1 MAKEGM
7 IVMSVKEASRGG
19 IIQQVIKGKITQIKA
34 GGIIGITDRQVR
46 RLINRIKE
54 EGIKG
59 LIHRSR
65 GKERE
70 TVTRKR
76 ESVLKMYKE
85 KYYDFGPTFA
95 SEKLAELNGIKVDHE
110 TLRLWLIKEGESSAQ
125 EWRRKPRPHKK
136 WRERK
141 ECFGEMVQMDGSHH
155 NWLEGRG
162 PELVLMGYVD
172 DATGEKFGKFYL
184 YEGTVPAMGSFDKY
198 VEKYGIPLSV
208 YLDKHSTYKTTRHQT
223 IFEELN
229 DKKALTQFERAMEEL
244 GVKVIHANSAPAK
257 GRVENMFKT
266 FQDRLIKE
274 MRLANIRTLEEAN
287 KFLEIFLAKYN
298 KRFRV
303 LAKNPANLHRKKPAK
318 DVLEA
323 ILCTKEERSL
333 RKDSTVRYK
342 NKAYL
347 ITDRINNR
355 VNRVCVEE
363 RLDGSIWIKH
373 KDQYLNYKEVEFSVK
388 VSEDKL
394 KVGKRI
400 IKWRRYNKNTKPAK
414 DHPWRTYKRSDYDLD
429 LSESENKE
437 DAKVL
442 AKMV

>member
-7 IVMSVKEASRGG
+7 IVMSVKESSRIG
-19 IIQQVIKGKITQIKA
+19 IIQQVIKGKIAQIKA
-34 GGIIGITDRQVR
+34 GGMIGITDRQIR
-46 RLINRIKE
+46 RLVERVKT
-54 EGIKG
+54 EGIRG

-65 GKERE
+65 GREKEL
-70 TVTRKR
+70 VAKKR
-76 ESVLKMYKE
+76 EKVLKMYKE

-95 SEKLAELNGIKVDHE
+95 SEKLDELNGIKVDHE
-110 TLRLWLIKEGESSAQ
+110 TLRLWLMKWGENSTQ
-125 EWRRKPRPHKK
+125 KWCRKSRPHKK

-155 NWLEGRG
+155 DWLEGRG

-184 YEGTVPAMGSFDKY
+184 YEGTVPAMGSFNEY
-198 VEKYGIPLSV
+198 VEKYGIPLSI

-244 GVKVIHANSAPAK
+244 GVKVIHAHSAPAK

-274 MRLANIRTLEEAN
+274 MRLADIKTLEDAN
-287 KFLEIFLAKYN
+287 KFLEGFLAKYN

-303 LAKNPANLHRKKPAK
+303 LAKNPANLHRKKPAEH
-318 DVLEA
+318 VLES

-333 RKDSTVRYK
+333 RKDSTIRHK
-342 NKAYL
+342 NKVYL
-347 ITDRINNR
+347 ITEPINNR
-355 VNRVCVEE
+355 VNCVNIEE
-363 RLDGSIWIKH
+363 RLDCSIYIKH
-373 KDQYLNYKEVEFSVK
+373 KDRCLKYKVVEPSVK
-388 VSEDKL
+388 VGENKL
-394 KVGKRI
+394 KLGKQI
-400 IKWRRYNKNTKPAK
+400 IKWRKYNKNSRPAK
-414 DHPWRTYKRSDYDLD
+414 DHPWRTRKNSDYHIDINEFSD
-429 LSESENKE
+429 IASKE
-437 DAKVL
+437 IL
-442 AKMV
+442 AKMA